1 MKISDLKING
11 IKEPIG
17 YFLEHISVSWT
28 VEETDSQFADE
39 KYVEVS
45 KDQDFTEILCKVSG
59 KDVENSCTVL
69 PLKLKNRSSDKNT
82 NEDYAESSIELEA
95 CTRYYVRIFIR
106 GNLGDEA
113 YGETF
118 FETGKLQET
127 WGAEWIGVQKEA
139 EFHPIFCKSFQL
151 KKEVESARLY
161 ICGLGAYEAYLNG
174 KRIGE
179 EYLAP
184 GLFDYTKEYQ
194 YQTHDVTKMLH
205 GDNEINVTL
214 GKGWYM
220 GRFGLEGKS
229 CLYGD
234 KMALICELHVLY
246 EDGEKEVISTDDS
259 WQYYGSD
266 IEESSIYD
274 GEIYNHTLW
283 DNTENPKRNA
293 IVLSMKKEGMLTE
306 RFGAPLKVKDELSVE
321 EIIQTPLGETVLDF
335 GQNMTGYVQFN
346 ADLPMGTRVVL
357 DFGEILQEGN
367 FYNENYRSAKS
378 QFVYVSDGT
387 KEVVWPHFTYFG
399 FRYVRVT
406 GWIGDLRAEDFKAKV
421 VYSDL
426 DRTGY
431 FDCSNEKINRLY
443 ENSFWGQCSNFTD
456 VPTDCPQRD
465 ERMAWTGDTQAFAPT
480 ACYHMDT
487 RIFYRKFLHDLRNEQ
502 IKLNGGIPN
511 YFPNQGNLG
520 GCCAVWGDCGTFV
533 PDTLRKFYGN
543 KTDYETEYE
552 MMSDWVDYVTRE
564 CADESHLIKKQHQFG
579 DWLALDGVTNQSMRG
594 GTDEEYIAAVY
605 YYASAKMTADMGKEI
620 GACDWKQYELL
631 AEMIKAAVLKEY
643 FSETGRLVV
652 DTQTGYLVALRFGI
666 YKDREK
672 ILEGLKKRLRLDAY
686 QLKCGFVGAPVLCQT
701 LADNY
706 LKEYAYEFLLKEDF
720 PSWLYCV
727 NLGATTIWERWNSVE
742 ADGKISGTGM
752 NSLNHYAYG
761 NVAEFLYGNVAGIR
775 SAGHGFKK
783 AVIAPE
789 ITGRFAYVNASYKSV
804 NGNYVCNWK
813 IEDDGKLNI
822 HVEVPFE
829 CQAVL
834 RLPER
839 EEEVLKTGSYDIFYM
854 PSKDFR
860 CIYGENS
867 LLGDLVKD
875 SQAVEILSKY
885 VPQGIGLGNG
895 DAEGRTIRM
904 KELKEMFYMG
914 VNPVSCQTAIEEL
927 EKLIVRV

>member
-1 MKISDLKING
+1 MSRKAVVE
-11 IKEPIG
+11 IKNMSKRFGSTIA
-17 YFLEHISVSWT
+17 LNHVDIT
-28 VEETDSQFADE
+28 V
-39 KYVEVS
+39 Y
-45 KDQDFTEILCKVSG
+45 SG
-59 KDVENSCTVL
+59 E
-69 PLKLKNRSSDKNT
+69 
-82 NEDYAESSIELEA
+82 
-95 CTRYYVRIFIR
+95 
-106 GNLGDEA
+106 
-113 YGETF
+113 
-118 FETGKLQET
+118 
-127 WGAEWIGVQKEA
+127 
-139 EFHPIFCKSFQL
+139 
-151 KKEVESARLY
+151 
-161 ICGLGAYEAYLNG
+161 ICGLIGENGSGKSTATSIYAGMQKCDEGEMFLEGTPWKPASMMDALEHGVGMIVQENGTVPGITVAENIFLGKSHLFKKGPFVNGKEMIRQAQEALNG
-174 KRIGE
+174 IGANHIKADMVTAALDFQDRKLVEIAKVMVKNPKVLVVDETTTALSQLGRKIIYDIMNKMRDEGKTVIFISHDLDEIMEVCGRLTVLRDGNIIRTFEKDEFE
-179 EYLAP
+179 ENAIKASMIGREMKGDYYRGDYDGSFSEEVVAELKDANLGNQLINFNLQLHKGEILGIG
-184 GLFDYTKEYQ
+184 GLS
-194 YQTHDVTKMLH
+194 HCGMH
-205 GDNEINVTL
+205 TL
-214 GKGWYM
+214 GK
-220 GRFGLEGKS
+220 
-229 CLYGD
+229 
-234 KMALICELHVLY
+234 
-246 EDGEKEVISTDDS
+246 
-259 WQYYGSD
+259 
-266 IEESSIYD
+266 
-274 GEIYNHTLW
+274 
-283 DNTENPKRNA
+283 
-293 IVLSMKKEGMLTE
+293 
-306 RFGAPLKVKDELSVE
+306 
-321 EIIQTPLGETVLDF
+321 
-335 GQNMTGYVQFN
+335 
-346 ADLPMGTRVVL
+346 VV
-357 DFGEILQEGN
+357 
-367 FYNENYRSAKS
+367 
-378 QFVYVSDGT
+378 FVYVSDGT

-399 FRYVRVT
+399 FRYVRVS
-406 GWIGDLRAEDFKAKV
+406 GWIEELRAEDFTAKV

-426 DRTGY
+426 DRTG
-431 FDCSNEKINRLY
+431 FFECSNEKINRLY

-456 VPTDCPQRD
+456 IPTDCPQRD
-465 ERMAWTGDTQAFAPT
+465 ERMGWTGDTQAFAPT

-742 ADGKISGTGM
+742 ADGKISRTGM